1 MSIIHKTNIVKDD
14 LLLFYDAGNVKSYP
28 GSGNTIFDL
37 TTNKING
44 TLNSPV
50 YNSANGGEIIFDGVN
65 DYIDI
70 SPTRFNLTALTV
82 SLWFSCTNFSSVY
95 TRLVHKA
102 DASGA
107 TTGFAIT
114 VAGVANKLNVVY
126 QPNYTMSG
134 EIVKRTLSTL
144 STNKYY
150 NVVLTHENLTLLV
163 YINGVNDT
171 DVPGGP
177 EYAFAATGNNFSI
190 GKRAGESLQW
200 FQGRMSDLK
209 IYDRALTPI
218 EIKQNFDATRS
229 RYNV

>member
-1 MSIIHKTNIVKDD
+1 LI
-14 LLLFYDAGNVKSYP
+14 
-28 GSGNTIFDL
+28 
-37 TTNKING
+37 
-44 TLNSPV
+44 
-50 YNSANGGEIIFDGVN
+50 
-65 DYIDI
+65 
-70 SPTRFNLTALTV
+70 
-82 SLWFSCTNFSSVY
+82 
-95 TRLVHKA
+95 HKA
-102 DASGA
+102 DSSGA

-114 VAGVANKLNVVY
+114 ISGVANKLNVVY
-126 QPNYTMSG
+126 QPNYTTSG

-171 DVPGGP
+171 DVPGGT
-177 EYAFAATGNNFSI
+177 EYGFTATGNNFSI